1 MLKTG
6 LQSEKI
12 PMTHP
17 SPRSLLACSPKYLLA
32 LLLSVASL
40 SPQASAHD
48 QPEKRNIS
56 LAASGITKTTPDM
69 VEIATGVTSEA
80 PSARAALD
88 KNTEAMTKVV
98 EALKGEGIESKDI
111 QTVNFSV
118 GPVYEQKAE
127 GKPPV
132 VVGYRVTN
140 QVSIRVRDTA
150 KLGAILDKVVSLGAN
165 QIDSI
170 MFGIE
175 EPEALK
181 DEARKLALKNVTE
194 NAKLYA
200 EAAGVELGPI
210 LSITEEESSYQPYLT
225 RAAAQVEMAKDV
237 PIEAGTASV
246 EVRVRVSW
254 ELN

>member
-1 MLKTG
+1 MPL
-6 LQSEKI
+6 
-12 PMTHP
+12 P
-17 SPRSLLACSPKYLLA
+17 SPKYLL
-32 LLLSVASL
+32 VASL
-40 SPQASAHD
+40 LALGPLQAAPALAHD
-48 QPEKRNIS
+48 GSDKRTIS
-56 LAASGITKTTPDM
+56 LSASGAVKTTPDK
-69 VEIATGVTSEA
+69 VDISTGVTTEA
-80 PSARAALD
+80 KTAREALD
-88 KNTEAMTKVV
+88 QNTEAMTKVV
-98 EALKGEGIESKDI
+98 EALKADGIDAKDI

-140 QVSIRVRDTA
+140 QVRITLHDIK
-150 KLGAILDKVVSLGAN
+150 KLGAILDKVVTLGAN
-165 QIDSI
+165 QIDGI
-170 MFGIE
+170 EFGVE

-181 DEARKLALKNVTE
+181 DEARKLALKNVTD

-200 EAAGVELGPI
+200 EAAGVGLGQI
-210 LSITEEESSYQPYLT
+210 LSITEEESSYQPRYAPMAT
-225 RAAAQVEMAKDV
+225 RMDSAKEA